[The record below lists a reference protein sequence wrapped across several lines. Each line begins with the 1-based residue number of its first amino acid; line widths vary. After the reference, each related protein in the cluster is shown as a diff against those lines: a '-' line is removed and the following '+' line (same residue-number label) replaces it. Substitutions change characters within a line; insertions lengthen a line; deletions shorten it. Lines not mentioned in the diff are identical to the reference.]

1 MTPPK
6 KVEVKVGEEVIRKDP
21 LFTKNIIRFFHFYSI
36 ISRHSNFKN
45 QSFIGEEFPIF
56 IETLKKDLPTTI
68 RINMASEN
76 RDVISK
82 ELEQVFQTKEKKL
95 T

>member
-6 KVEVKVGEEVIRKDP
+6 KVEAKVGEEVIKKDP
-21 LFTKNIIRFFHFYSI
+21 LFTKNIIRFFSFILQTS
-36 ISRHSNFKN
+36 SKSNFKN

-68 RINMASEN
+68 RINMACEN

-82 ELEQVFQTKEKKL
+82 ELEQV
-95 T
+95 